1 MTITVHAY
9 SADNASEW
17 NAWVAASKNG
27 TFLHD
32 RRFMDYHAGRFEDAS
47 MIVRSAGKPIAL
59 FPANRSGD
67 AIISHGGLTYG
78 GMIVDQKMR
87 TAMCLDVFSSIL
99 NHARAAGAD
108 KLLYKP
114 VPHIYHRQPAEEDLY
129 AIFRSDGR
137 LIRCDAS
144 AAIPLRDRPR
154 PSKSR
159 LQAARAAQKAGVEV
173 RETGDWPAFWVI
185 LTDVLSQRHDA
196 SPTHS
201 LDEIKLL
208 ASRFPEGIRLFGAF
222 HEGKMIAGLVTFD
235 CGPAIHVQYI
245 AASPKGRDLGGVDI
259 VVAYLTDTVFAN
271 RDWFDFG
278 ISTTNRGLQLNEG
291 LAQQKEMF
299 GARCVVYQ
307 QFEID
312 L

>member
-1 MTITVHAY
+1 
-9 SADNASEW
+9 
-17 NAWVAASKNG
+17 
-27 TFLHD
+27 
-32 RRFMDYHAGRFEDAS
+32 
-47 MIVRSAGKPIAL
+47 
-59 FPANRSGD
+59 
-67 AIISHGGLTYG
+67 
-78 GMIVDQKMR
+78 
-87 TAMCLDVFSSIL
+87 
-99 NHARAAGAD
+99 
-108 KLLYKP
+108 
-114 VPHIYHRQPAEEDLY
+114 
-129 AIFRSDGR
+129 
-137 LIRCDAS
+137 
-144 AAIPLRDRPR
+144 
-154 PSKSR
+154 
-159 LQAARAAQKAGVEV
+159 
-173 RETGDWPAFWVI
+173 
-185 LTDVLSQRHDA
+185 
-196 SPTHS
+196 
-201 LDEIKLL
+201 LL